1 MNIPLTP
8 MRFLRYAEQQYPR
21 RTAVVC
27 GKERFTYAQFAERV
41 GRLAGALRTAGVQPG
56 DRVAF
61 LSMNCH
67 RLLEADYGAIE
78 AGAVLLPLNIRLAPQ
93 ELEYILNDAGA
104 RVLFLQRHFLELVES
119 FRSKL
124 SIVKAFYSLD
134 DATQEDWLTEQNY
147 EELISRATPYC
158 ADIMEVDENAL
169 AELFYTSGTSAHP
182 KGAMLTHRNIYL
194 HALNVGLA
202 LHTENDAVELHTI
215 PLFHANGWGVA
226 HFLTLLGGKHV
237 MIQRFDPVEVFRLME
252 TERVHNCS
260 LVPAMATALVNCPE
274 RQKYNL
280 SSLRRITI
288 GGAASSPTLVREVE
302 EKLSCTCFSGYG
314 LTETAPVLS
323 ISPMKPGICWEDEQR
338 FVGQA
343 MTGYAIPGV
352 ELRVVDPN
360 DQDVPRDEHS
370 VGEIIARS
378 DGVMKGYWQQPEA
391 TAEALRGGW
400 FHTGDMATW
409 NEDSYIL
416 IVDRKKDIIISGG
429 ENISSLEVE
438 KALLSHPAVLEAA
451 VIPVPDEKWGEVP
464 KALVV
469 LKPNAQ
475 AGEIEL
481 IEHCR
486 SRLAHYKC
494 PRSVEFLESL
504 PRTGTGKVLKRDL
517 RKKYWQDRETIRP
530 EVAGQEAKRTPV
542 EPEGSSGGRGA
553 RPARKTSNL
562 QPVVPKEQENKWT

>member
-1 MNIPLTP
+1 MNIPLTAI
-8 MRFLRYAEQQYPR
+8 RFLRYAAQQYPK

-41 GRLAGALRTAGVQPG
+41 ARLAGALRKAGVQPG

-61 LSMNCH
+61 LSANCH
-67 RLLEADYGAIE
+67 RLLEAYYGVIE
-78 AGAVLLPLNIRLAPQ
+78 GGAVLLPLNIRLAPQ
-93 ELEYILNDAGA
+93 ELAYILNDAGT
-104 RVLFLQRHFLELVES
+104 RVLFFQSHFLELVES
-119 FRSKL
+119 FRPQL
-124 SIVKAFYSLD
+124 TPVKTFYSLD
-134 DATQEDWLTEQNY
+134 AAPEVDWLSKQDY
-147 EELISRATPYC
+147 EALLSDAPSHR
-158 ADIMEVDENAL
+158 ADIIQVNEDSL
-169 AELFYTSGTSAHP
+169 AELFYTSGTSAEP
-182 KGAMLTHRNIYL
+182 KGVMLTHRNIYL
-194 HALNVGLA
+194 HALNAGLA
-202 LHTENDAVELHTI
+202 LNTDNEAVELHTI

-237 MIQRFDPVEVFRLME
+237 MIQKFDPQEVFRLIE
-252 TERVHNCS
+252 AERVNYCS

-274 RQKYNL
+274 RSKYDL
-280 SSLRRITI
+280 SSLKRATI
-288 GGAASSPTLVREVE
+288 GGAASSPTLIREVE
-302 EKLSCTCFSGYG
+302 EKLGCTCFSGYG

-323 ISPMKPGICWEDEQR
+323 ISRMKPGISWEGEQR
-338 FVGQA
+338 FAGQA

-352 ELRVVDPN
+352 ELRVVDAN
-360 DQDVPRDEHS
+360 DQNVPRDGRS
-370 VGEIIARS
+370 MGEIITRT
-378 DGVMKGYWQQPEA
+378 DGVFEGYWQQPEA

-409 NEDSYIL
+409 NEDGYIL
-416 IVDRKKDIIISGG
+416 IVDRKKDIIVSGA
-429 ENISSLEVE
+429 ENVSSLEVE
-438 KALLSHPAVLEAA
+438 KVLLTHPAVLEVA
-451 VIPVPDEKWGEVP
+451 VLPVPDATWGEVP

-517 RKKYWQDRETIRP
+517 RKKYWQGRETIRP
-530 EVAGQEAKRTPV
+530 EFDDRKGQGNASGTQKDAGPAAKRAAP
-542 EPEGSSGGRGA
+542 
-553 RPARKTSNL
+553 NH
-562 QPVVPKEQENKWT
+562 

>member
-1 MNIPLTP
+1 MNIPLTAI
-8 MRFLRYAEQQYPR
+8 RFLRYAAQQYPK

-41 GRLAGALRTAGVQPG
+41 ARLAGALRKAGVQPG

-61 LSMNCH
+61 LSANCH
-67 RLLEADYGAIE
+67 RLLEAYYGVIE
-78 AGAVLLPLNIRLAPQ
+78 GGAVLLPLNIRLAPQ
-93 ELEYILNDAGA
+93 ELAYILNDAGT
-104 RVLFLQRHFLELVES
+104 RVLFFQSHFLELVES
-119 FRSKL
+119 FRPQL
-124 SIVKAFYSLD
+124 TTVKTFYSLD
-134 DATQEDWLTEQNY
+134 AAPEVDWLSKQDY
-147 EELISRATPYC
+147 EALLSDAPSHR
-158 ADIMEVDENAL
+158 ADIMQVNEDSL
-169 AELFYTSGTSAHP
+169 AELFYTSGTSAEP
-182 KGAMLTHRNIYL
+182 KGVMLTHRNIYL
-194 HALNVGLA
+194 HALNAGLA
-202 LHTENDAVELHTI
+202 LNTDNEAVELHTI

-237 MIQRFDPVEVFRLME
+237 MIQKFDPQEVFRLIE
-252 TERVHNCS
+252 AERVNYCS

-274 RQKYNL
+274 RSKYDL
-280 SSLRRITI
+280 SSLKRATI
-288 GGAASSPTLVREVE
+288 GGAASSPTLIREVE
-302 EKLSCTCFSGYG
+302 EKLGCTCFSGYG

-323 ISPMKPGICWEDEQR
+323 ISRMKPGISWEGEQR
-338 FVGQA
+338 FAGQA

-352 ELRVVDPN
+352 ELRVVDAN
-360 DQDVPRDEHS
+360 DQNVPRDGRS
-370 VGEIIARS
+370 MGEIITRT
-378 DGVMKGYWQQPEA
+378 DGVFEGYWQQPEA

-409 NEDSYIL
+409 NEDGYIL
-416 IVDRKKDIIISGG
+416 IVDRKKDIIVSGA
-429 ENISSLEVE
+429 ENVSSLEVE
-438 KALLSHPAVLEAA
+438 KVLLTHPAVLEVA
-451 VIPVPDEKWGEVP
+451 VLPVPDATWGEVP

-517 RKKYWQDRETIRP
+517 RKKYWQGRETIRP
-530 EVAGQEAKRTPV
+530 EFDDRKGQGNTSGTQKDAGPAAKRAAP
-542 EPEGSSGGRGA
+542 
-553 RPARKTSNL
+553 NH
-562 QPVVPKEQENKWT
+562 